1 MYAHLLQN
9 VLGVEQE
16 STPTTTTTGVGVEQE
31 STPFTPITGL
41 GVEKELTPFTPT
53 TGVGVISTNPGVV
66 HHYCY
71 AAVSQHWL
79 TLVITGYPDSF
90 L

>member
-1 MYAHLLQN
+1 MYAHLLEN

-16 STPTTTTTGVGVEQE
+16 STPSTTTTGVGVEQE
-31 STPFTPITGL
+31 STL
-41 GVEKELTPFTPT
+41 FTPT

-71 AAVSQHWL
+71 AAVSQHGL
-79 TLVITGYPDSF
+79 LLAIQTPFSDETLRHTHRH
-90 L
+90 